1 MEIVW
6 DYEALDDLEVILCYI
21 ETQFSMKEA
30 RLFRQQVVH
39 VIRNLCEFLFLGKV
53 EPLLE
58 DFEEMELRSIP
69 VDRLCKFVYA
79 VMSDRVFIIALW
91 DTRRNPKTLEHE
103 AKGRL
108 R

>member
-39 VIRNLCEFLFLGKV
+39 VIRNLCEFPFLGKV

-69 VDRLCKFVYA
+69 VDRLCKLVYA

-91 DTRRNPKTLEHE
+91 DTRRNPKALEHE

>member
-39 VIRNLCEFLFLGKV
+39 VTRNLCEFPFLGKV

-58 DFEEMELRSIP
+58 DFEEMELHSIP
-69 VDRLCKFVYA
+69 VDRLCKLVYA
-79 VMSDRVFIIALW
+79 VMNDRVFIIALW
-91 DTRRNPKTLEHE
+91 DTRHNPKTLEHE

>member
-30 RLFRQQVVH
+30 RLFRQLVVH
-39 VIRNLCEFLFLGKV
+39 VIRNLCEFPFLGKV

-69 VDRLCKFVYA
+69 VDRLCKLVYA

>member
-39 VIRNLCEFLFLGKV
+39 VIRNLCEFPFLGKV
-53 EPLLE
+53 EPLPE

-69 VDRLCKFVYA
+69 VDRLCKLVYA

>member
-39 VIRNLCEFLFLGKV
+39 VIRNLCEFPFLGKV

-58 DFEEMELRSIP
+58 DFEEMELPSIP
-69 VDRLCKFVYA
+69 VDRLCKLVYA

>member
-6 DYEALDDLEVILCYI
+6 DYEALDDLEVILCYV

-39 VIRNLCEFLFLGKV
+39 ITRNLCEFPFLGKV

-58 DFEEMELRSIP
+58 DFEEMELRSIL
-69 VDRLCKFVYA
+69 VDRLCKLVYA
-79 VMSDRVFIIALW
+79 VMNDRVFIIALW

>member
-58 DFEEMELRSIP
+58 DFEEMELHSIP
-69 VDRLCKFVYA
+69 VDRLCKLVYA
-79 VMSDRVFIIALW
+79 VMSDCVFIIALW

>member
-39 VIRNLCEFLFLGKV
+39 VIRNLCVFPFLGKV

-69 VDRLCKFVYA
+69 VDRLCKLVYA

>member
-39 VIRNLCEFLFLGKV
+39 VTRNLCEFPFLGKV

-58 DFEEMELRSIP
+58 DFEEMELHSIP
-69 VDRLCKFVYA
+69 VDRLCKLVYA
-79 VMSDRVFIIALW
+79 VMNDRVFIIALW
-91 DTRRNPKTLEHE
+91 DTRRYPKTLEHE

>member
-6 DYEALDDLEVILCYI
+6 GYEALDDLEVILCYI

-39 VIRNLCEFLFLGKV
+39 VIRNLCEFPFLGKV

-69 VDRLCKFVYA
+69 VDRLCKLVYA

>member
-39 VIRNLCEFLFLGKV
+39 VIRNLCEFPFLGKV

-69 VDRLCKFVYA
+69 VDILCKLVYA

>member
-39 VIRNLCEFLFLGKV
+39 VIRNLCEFPFLGIV

-69 VDRLCKFVYA
+69 VDRLCKLVYA

>member
-39 VIRNLCEFLFLGKV
+39 VTRNLCEFPFLGKV

-58 DFEEMELRSIP
+58 DFEEMELHSIP
-69 VDRLCKFVYA
+69 VDRLCKLVYA
-79 VMSDRVFIIALW
+79 VMNGRVFINAL
-91 DTRRNPKTLEHE
+91 
-103 AKGRL
+103 
-108 R
+108 

>member
-39 VIRNLCEFLFLGKV
+39 VIRNLCEFPFLGKV

-69 VDRLCKFVYA
+69 VDRLCKLVYA

-103 AKGRL
+103 AKVRL

>member
-39 VIRNLCEFLFLGKV
+39 VIRNLCEFPFLGKV

-58 DFEEMELRSIP
+58 DFEEMELHSIP
-69 VDRLCKFVYA
+69 VDRLCKLVYA
-79 VMSDRVFIIALW
+79 VMNDRVFIIALW

>member
-69 VDRLCKFVYA
+69 VDRLCKLVYA

>member
-6 DYEALDDLEVILCYI
+6 YYEALDDLEVILCYI

-39 VIRNLCEFLFLGKV
+39 VIRNLCEFPFLGKV

-69 VDRLCKFVYA
+69 VDRLCKLVYA

>member
-21 ETQFSMKEA
+21 ETLFSMKEA

-39 VIRNLCEFLFLGKV
+39 VIRNLCEFPFLGKV

-69 VDRLCKFVYA
+69 VDRLCKLVYA
-79 VMSDRVFIIALW
+79 VMSDRVFIVALW

>member
-21 ETQFSMKEA
+21 ENQFSMKEA

-39 VIRNLCEFLFLGKV
+39 VIRNLCEFPFLGKV

-69 VDRLCKFVYA
+69 VDRLCKLVYA

>member
-1 MEIVW
+1 
-6 DYEALDDLEVILCYI
+6 
-21 ETQFSMKEA
+21 
-30 RLFRQQVVH
+30 
-39 VIRNLCEFLFLGKV
+39 
-53 EPLLE
+53 
-58 DFEEMELRSIP
+58 MELRSIP
-69 VDRLCKFVYA
+69 VDRLCKLVYA

>member
-6 DYEALDDLEVILCYI
+6 DYEALDDLGVILCYI

-39 VIRNLCEFLFLGKV
+39 VIRNLCEFPFLGKV

-69 VDRLCKFVYA
+69 VDRLCKLVYA

>member
-21 ETQFSMKEA
+21 ETQFLMKEA

-39 VIRNLCEFLFLGKV
+39 VIRNLCEFPFLGKV

-69 VDRLCKFVYA
+69 VDSNKLTILFL
-79 VMSDRVFIIALW
+79 DGEDGI
-91 DTRRNPKTLEHE
+91 TLYSC
-103 AKGRL
+103 
-108 R
+108 

>member
-39 VIRNLCEFLFLGKV
+39 VIRNLCEFPFLGKV

-69 VDRLCKFVYA
+69 VGRLCKLVYA

>member
-39 VIRNLCEFLFLGKV
+39 VIRNLCEFPFLGKV

-58 DFEEMELRSIP
+58 DFEEMELHSIP
-69 VDRLCKFVYA
+69 VDRLCKLVYA

>member
-39 VIRNLCEFLFLGKV
+39 VIRNLCEFPFLGKV

-69 VDRLCKFVYA
+69 VDRLCNRVYA

>member
-6 DYEALDDLEVILCYI
+6 DYESLDDLEVILCYI

-39 VIRNLCEFLFLGKV
+39 VTRNLCEFPFLGKV
-53 EPLLE
+53 EPLLK

-69 VDRLCKFVYA
+69 VDRLCKLVYV
-79 VMSDRVFIIALW
+79 VMSDHVFIIALW